1 MDAPPES
8 PKSNP
13 NDETKVYPRKHGET
27 FLTNA
32 LEAKIE
38 PPLVVGEPFGDYLIE
53 RLIGYGKAGFVYS
66 ATDRVTGQKCAL
78 KVLCRLSPQDLYRNK
93 LGFRQMSTVFHPML
107 MRADRLEVIDEMTVF
122 TMELIEGRTL
132 YEFTQG
138 LVKEPRKQAYRQL
151 LGLLYDYSVG
161 LLAIHFANL
170 VHRDI
175 KPMNLM
181 VRDDGRGAIIDYGLV
196 ASCDLDTDGHGL
208 RSYIAGTP
216 RYFSP
221 EALWEQSYTP
231 AGDVFSLGLV
241 FLDCVNLVS
250 GREQWLQEGDFDDW
264 VRSERQQVIADAVEG
279 MDGGVPDHLRK
290 LIGRM
295 LHPVRSE
302 RISLMTLIK
311 TARTVDIPIPFP
323 VTNILY
329 GRQDEFRQCSEWVRE
344 IFKGGTGRL
353 HLSGE
358 MGAGKTRLISEL
370 ETRFRHDHSWGQ
382 MFRVT
387 CRQRESGKMQVLD
400 QIADQIAQR
409 FSRSD
414 RDQIELDP
422 PTVAILTS
430 SFPQLRHVLREKM
443 GTHSEAFQPE
453 PRRADAI
460 DALCKLF
467 QEVVAVGPV
476 IIIVD
481 DAHWADRG
489 SHDILD
495 GLQQEELPHLG
506 ILTTS
511 YRGHTMQRCPPSE
524 TIVLGSLST
533 DAAMTLLQKSVAKH
547 GAQVK
552 QQTLREL
559 VKLSEG
565 NAFRLQEIATEFR
578 VGGILHSLE
587 EVDESQLADVSDP
600 DRYWRKRFDQLTE
613 SAKRLL
619 CCVFTAGKPALV
631 AQLSKVSGLGPKV
644 DRPLFDLVSSRL
656 VMENGTRL
664 DSLVVMH
671 STVAESLADVL
682 DPQQVR
688 QTHLAWAQLLINGD
702 SPFEDA
708 ASIATHFY
716 LAGQSGD
723 ALPYA
728 IMAADHAS
736 RAFAMGEAGA
746 WHVRVLQ
753 QVTGQARNKHLM
765 AAADC
770 FEQADMPEKAAEYL
784 LMLAEE
790 SPDYQKQIE
799 YQTRAIQWLIRNG
812 QIDRALPMVAK
823 QMELYEINVSDE
835 PVNAEVL
842 VETFAGFAESLA
854 EITSDGM
861 EVIYPQLGSLAVDS
875 APIAFSSHEL
885 TFCSYVGRS
894 MSFMNSE
901 LAIAL
906 TLHGAQCAMSQ
917 EASMVRLHFG
927 GMSSIWAAGLG
938 GGRSPLSAKSRNYL
952 VRMLSRLNPHVTGVI
967 RGNLYSCLGYVA
979 TIKSEWRGV
988 IEVID
993 EALLHFGNDDN
1004 PMSFEVSQARWLEI
1018 WARWN
1023 LGHWQQMQEV
1033 FHELLGDAKRRS
1045 DLLQLMLT
1053 TNGFCGNALLCQDDV
1068 ESLLALHQECEALC
1082 GKTDKLELVD
1092 IFHWVQAVNLDLYQG
1107 QIASAAA
1114 KVHWML
1120 GEIETAMVAD
1130 MPVIKLSALQLA
1142 VLTCLQL
1149 RQRSWG
1155 RVDGVSAVESPVFSD
1170 RSPLREADYVN
1181 SLLVQ
1186 LAELGEFGECLAA
1199 LYRGIFACQVGS
1211 MDAAREHFLEAA
1223 ELADQGELLPI
1234 QLAATD
1240 WIAYL
1245 DDPYAT
1251 ADSLQRLMRAEGVEC
1266 PEKLQRLFT
1275 VEPPRRAT

>member
-1 MDAPPES
+1 MDAPAES

-13 NDETKVYPRKHGET
+13 NDETKVHPRKQGET

-32 LEAKIE
+32 LEAKVE
-38 PPLVVGEPFGDYLIE
+38 PPLVVGEQFGDYSIE
-53 RLIGYGKAGFVYS
+53 CLIGSGKAGFVYS
-66 ATDRVTGQKCAL
+66 ATDLVTGQKCAL

-122 TMELIEGRTL
+122 TMELIEGCTL
-132 YEFTQG
+132 YQFTQG
-138 LVKEPRKQAYRQL
+138 LLKQPREQAYRQL

-181 VRDDGRGAIIDYGLV
+181 VRDDGRGVIIDYGLV
-196 ASCDLDTDGHGL
+196 ASCDLDTDGYGL

-241 FLDCVNLVS
+241 FLDCVNLIS
-250 GREQWLQEGDFDDW
+250 GREQWLQEGDFADW
-264 VRSERQQVIADAVEG
+264 VREEREQVIADAVEG

-290 LIGRM
+290 LIGQM

-311 TARTVDIPIPFP
+311 TAQSVDIPIPFP

-329 GRQDEFRQCSEWVRE
+329 GRRQEFRQCSDWVRA

-353 HLSGE
+353 HLFGE
-358 MGAGKTRLISEL
+358 TGVGKTRLISEL
-370 ETRFRHDHSWGQ
+370 ESRFRHEHSWGQ

-387 CRQRESGKMQVLD
+387 CRQRESGEMQVLD

-409 FSRSD
+409 YSRSD
-414 RDQIELDP
+414 REQIELAP
-422 PTVAILTS
+422 ATVAILTS
-430 SFPQLRHVLREKM
+430 LFPQLRHVLREKM
-443 GTHSEAFQPE
+443 GTHAEAFQPE
-453 PRRADAI
+453 PRRVDAI

-467 QEVVAVGPV
+467 QAMLAVGPV
-476 IIIVD
+476 IIVVD

-495 GLQQEELPHLG
+495 GLQQEEMPHLG

-511 YRGHTMQRCPPSE
+511 YRGHTLQRCPPSE
-524 TIVLGSLST
+524 TITLGSLST

-559 VKLSEG
+559 VKLSDG

-600 DRYWRKRFDQLTE
+600 DRYWRKRFDQLTD

-631 AQLSKVSGLGPKV
+631 AQLSKLSGLGQQI

-656 VMENGTRL
+656 VLENGTRL

-671 STVAESLADVL
+671 SKVAESLAGVL

-688 QTHLAWAQLLINGD
+688 QSHLAWAQLLMDGGSTYEN
-702 SPFEDA
+702 A

-716 LAGQSGD
+716 QADQSGD

-728 IMAADHAS
+728 IMAAEHAS

-753 QVTGQARNKHLM
+753 QVTGDARSKHLM

-790 SPDYQKQIE
+790 SADYQKQIE

-812 QIDRALPMVAK
+812 QIDRAMPMVAK
-823 QMELYEINVSDE
+823 QMELYGIQVAEE
-835 PVNAEVL
+835 PVSVEAIA
-842 VETFAGFAESLA
+842 ETFATFAESLA
-854 EITSDGM
+854 EISSDGM

-875 APIAFSSHEL
+875 APIAFDSHEL
-885 TFCSYVGRS
+885 TFCSYVSRS
-894 MSFMNSE
+894 MSFMNSG
-901 LAIAL
+901 LAITLA
-906 TLHGAQCAMSQ
+906 LHGSQRAM
-917 EASMVRLHFG
+917 AHDTSMVRLHFG
-927 GMSSIWAAGLG
+927 GLSSIWASGLG
-938 GGRSPLSAKSRNYL
+938 GCGSPLSAKSRNYL
-952 VRMLSRLNPHVTGVI
+952 VRMLSRLNPHVTGVL
-967 RGNLYSCLGYVA
+967 RGNMYSCLGYVA

-988 IEVID
+988 TEVID
-993 EALLHFGNDDN
+993 EALVHFRNDDN

-1023 LGHWQQMQEV
+1023 LGNWQQMQEV

-1053 TNGFCGNALLCQDDV
+1053 TTGFCGNALLCQDDV

-1082 GKTDKLELVD
+1082 GKTDNLELVD
-1092 IFHWVQAVNLDLYQG
+1092 FFHWVQAVNLDLYQG

-1120 GEIETAMVAD
+1120 SEIEEATVAG

-1142 VLTCLQL
+1142 VLTCLHLQ
-1149 RQRSWG
+1149 QRAWG
-1155 RVDGVSAVESPVFSD
+1155 QRGEGLAVESPVFSD

-1186 LAELGEFGECLAA
+1186 LAELGDFGECLAA
-1199 LYRGIFACQVGS
+1199 FYRGIFACQVGS
-1211 MDAAREHFLEAA
+1211 MAAAREHFLEAA
-1223 ELADQGELLPI
+1223 ELSDQGELLPF
-1234 QLAATD
+1234 QLAAAD
-1240 WIAYL
+1240 WLAYL

-1251 ADSLQRLMRAEGVEC
+1251 TESLQRLMRAEGIQC
-1266 PEKLQRLFT
+1266 PDKLQRLFT
-1275 VEPPRRAT
+1275 VAPPRRS